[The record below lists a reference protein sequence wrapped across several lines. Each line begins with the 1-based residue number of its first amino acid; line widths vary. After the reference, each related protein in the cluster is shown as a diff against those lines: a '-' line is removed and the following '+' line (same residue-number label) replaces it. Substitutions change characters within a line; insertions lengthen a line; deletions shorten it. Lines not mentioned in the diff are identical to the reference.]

1 MKKRLNLFNSFRIL
15 LGCLQ
20 KTTRRQFQ
28 NSKIGYRI
36 TSNSPT
42 PIQVFSQLFMQ
53 LAAILHCQ
61 SKPASYSYVKKQ
73 TLTLRE
79 RMTTPLFTSQLAEF
93 ISLILVQYFIR
104 ITQMLVKYCFKI
116 LDQYIFAP
124 EFLGSQYFFQVI
136 LPVLV
141 KYTVFC
147 Q

>member
-1 MKKRLNLFNSFRIL
+1 MDTILYTILNTVLYTTLFSL
-15 LGCLQ
+15 
-20 KTTRRQFQ
+20 
-28 NSKIGYRI
+28 
-36 TSNSPT
+36 
-42 PIQVFSQLFMQ
+42 IQMQ
-53 LAAILHCQ
+53 AC
-61 SKPASYSYVKKQ
+61 
-73 TLTLRE
+73 
-79 RMTTPLFTSQLAEF
+79 SQLAEF